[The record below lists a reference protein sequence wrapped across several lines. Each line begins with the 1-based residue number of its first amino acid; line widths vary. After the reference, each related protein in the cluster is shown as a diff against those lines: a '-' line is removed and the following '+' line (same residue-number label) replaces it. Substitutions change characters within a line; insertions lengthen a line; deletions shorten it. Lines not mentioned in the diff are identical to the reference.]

1 MRRGAMSSMSN
12 SVSFEWT
19 PIAFDDPKH
28 GEWAQFVIH
37 YGDGGRRIT
46 GMGAWTPSPHGGY
59 RAKLQ
64 GQEYVDGFVSIA
76 DAKAY
81 VEATFLLMG
90 DNDG

>member
-28 GEWAQFVIH
+28 GEWVRASVRST
-37 YGDGGRRIT
+37 DGRELSW
-46 GMGAWTPSPHGGY
+46 GMGAWAPSPEGGY
-59 RAKLQ
+59 QAKLS
-64 GQEYVDGFVSIA
+64 GQEYVDGIVSIA

-81 VEATFLLMG
+81 VEATFLLMEA
-90 DNDG
+90 NDG